1 MTEVLPMDNK
11 LSDNLLSAKALS
23 ANVLL
28 AHGSRDPQWQAPF
41 EAIADTIK
49 KKDRENSNA
58 AESTRI
64 ELSYMELCEPSLEHV
79 CEMLA
84 KDGYQTINIY
94 PLFFAAGRHLRID
107 VPLQL
112 KNIEQKLGITT
123 HLHRPVGQ
131 EESVQAAITQVILK
145 QI

>member
-1 MTEVLPMDNK
+1 MTNE
-11 LSDNLLSAKALS
+11 LSDTLLS

-28 AHGSRDPQWQAPF
+28 AHGSSDPQWQKPF

-49 KKDRENSNA
+49 KQDQENSHSI
-58 AESTRI
+58 ESTRI
-64 ELSYMELCEPSLEHV
+64 ELSYMELCDPSLEQV
-79 CEMLA
+79 CEDLA
-84 KDGYQTINIY
+84 QDGYQMINVY

-112 KNIEQKLGITT
+112 KNIEKKLGIKTK
-123 HLHRPVGQ
+123 LHRPVGQ

>member
-1 MTEVLPMDNK
+1 MIEEFSMANE
-11 LSDNLLSAKALS
+11 LSATVLNTKVLS

-41 EAIADTIK
+41 EAIAETIK
-49 KKDRENSNA
+49 KKDRENPNA

-79 CEMLA
+79 CEMLV
-84 KDGYQTINIY
+84 KDGYQIINIY

-123 HLHRPVGQ
+123 RLHRPVGQ